1 MFKYYYL
8 KLISRIVLVSLIIT
22 LLLIVP
28 PLSNYFIMQN
38 VLAGTL
44 TLSALTISDSRA
56 SNTGT
61 THSFS
66 FTTATTGTVA
76 SVRFE
81 YCTASTGTCTG
92 PTGLTIGTAVGSVSG
107 IGAGTGGVASNVAT
121 YTVSSPASINNGV
134 AITIPW
140 TNVTNPSTAD
150 TSFFVNITTRDGS
163 NATIDTAQVAAA
175 VLTDTSISV
184 TASIGPTFTFTVDP
198 VDGSSDTSGIGLVN
212 GQVNGATLDV
222 VTTANTIPF
231 GTLADEDPNT
241 AAHDITVE
249 TNSVN
254 GYQVTV
260 KYIDPGSSAPLNDG
274 ANNIDNF
281 TGTNASPTSWAT
293 GAPAG
298 GVANVNTGFFGYTTE
313 DFTLGTGTT
322 NRFSS
327 NNWAG
332 FSTTPAE
339 LIYNAAAPAGGSES
353 KRVGWRAEVN
363 ELQPAGNYT
372 GTVILVATPTY

>member
-1 MFKYYYL
+1 
-8 KLISRIVLVSLIIT
+8 
-22 LLLIVP
+22 
-28 PLSNYFIMQN
+28 MQN

-44 TLSALTISDSRA
+44 TTAALTISDSRA

-61 THSFS
+61 THSFT
-66 FTTATTGTVA
+66 FTTATTGTIA

-81 YCTASTGTCTG
+81 YCTASTGTCSA
-92 PTGLTIGTAVGSVSG
+92 PTGLTIGTAVGSVTG
-107 IGAGTGGVASNVAT
+107 LGAGTGGVASNVAT
-121 YTVSSPASINNGV
+121 YTVTSPASVNNGV

-175 VLTDTSISV
+175 VLTDTSITV

-198 VDGSSDTSGIGLVN
+198 VDGSNDTSGIGLVN

-274 ANNIDNF
+274 SNNIDNF
-281 TGTNASPTSWAT
+281 TGTNASPASWAT
-293 GAPAG
+293 GAPNG
-298 GVANVNTGFFGYTTE
+298 GVANTNTGFFGYTTE

-332 FSTTPAE
+332 FSTTPEE

-372 GTVILVATPTY
+372 GTIILVATPTY

>member
-1 MFKYYYL
+1 MFKFYYL
-8 KLISRIVLVSLIIT
+8 KLISRMVLVSLIIT

-28 PLSNYFIMQN
+28 PLSNYLIMQN

-44 TLSALTISDSRA
+44 TSSALTISDSRA

-61 THSFS
+61 THSFT
-66 FTTATTGTVA
+66 FTTATTGTIA
-76 SVRFE
+76 TIDFQ
-81 YCTASTGTCTG
+81 YCTASTGTCSA
-92 PTGLTIGTAVGSVSG
+92 PTGLTIGTAVGSVTG
-107 IGAGTGGVASNVAT
+107 IGAGTGGVTSNTAT
-121 YTVSSPASINNGV
+121 YTVTTPASVGSGT

-150 TSFFVNITTRDGS
+150 TSFFVNITTKDGG
-163 NATIDTAQVAAA
+163 ATTIDTAQVAAA
-175 VLTDTSISV
+175 VLTTTSISV
-184 TASIGPTFTFTVDP
+184 TAAIGPTFTFTVDP
-198 VDGSSDTSGIGLVN
+198 VDGSNDTSGIGLVS

-231 GTLADEDPNT
+231 GTLADADPNT

-274 ANNIDNF
+274 SNNVDNF
-281 TGTNASPTSWAT
+281 TGTNGTPATWST
-293 GAPAG
+293 GAPTG
-298 GVANVNTGFFGYTTE
+298 TSANVNTGFFGYTTE
-313 DFTLGTGTT
+313 DFSLGTGTT

-332 FSTTPAE
+332 FSTTPEE

-372 GTVILVATPTY
+372 GTIILVATPTY